1 MQLMHMT
8 QPTPAKAQGVWAWI
22 LQRLSAVLLFVL
34 LGTHLA
40 VLHYV
45 DENLVITFAGVAA
58 RMKSV
63 LYLIVDGG
71 LLSVGLYHA
80 LNGLRAVIFDFGF
93 GESVRRAITYM
104 LLVVGVAFLLWGTYA
119 LAAFLQ

>member
-1 MQLMHMT
+1 MT
-8 QPTPAKAQGVWAWI
+8 QRIAASAQGVWAWI
-22 LQRLSAVLLFVL
+22 LQRVTAVLLAVF

-45 DENLVITFAGVAA
+45 DENLVITFAGVAT

-63 LYLIVDGG
+63 LYLFIDGG
-71 LLSVGLYHA
+71 LLIIGLYHA
-80 LNGLRAVIFDFGF
+80 LNGLRAIILDFVVA
-93 GESVRRAITYM
+93 ENARRSVTAV
-104 LLVVGVAFLLWGTYA
+104 LWVLGVAFALLGLYA

>member
-1 MQLMHMT
+1 MPMT
-8 QPTPAKAQGVWAWI
+8 NPAPVHDARAQGVWAWI

-45 DENLVITFAGVAA
+45 DENLVISFAGVAA

-93 GESVRRAITYM
+93 VWRFSVGECMPWPHFCSKRRSSRSK
-104 LLVVGVAFLLWGTYA
+104 
-119 LAAFLQ
+119 